1 MHRESCVCGMDNLEL
16 FQVPPTNVALEE
28 SKWIEYYPVSST
40 LNSDT
45 APIEFDIKGQG
56 DEYLDLSQTYLQ
68 VVCKFTKGDG
78 TNLTGNHS
86 TSTPINNI
94 LHSLFTEIDVSL
106 NGKIV
111 TPGTDTYPYKAY
123 LEKLLSYKPR
133 TLETQMRACTL
144 WEKDTPG
151 HMDEAGLDAAVFAPV
166 ELDVE
171 GAGALAED
179 NAHTVT
185 IDAPLGEAVIPEHS
199 RNLGLR
205 KRHQAVADSV
215 RKVLIDRLHIDLF
228 QQEKFIPN
236 GVDLRLRFN
245 RAKPQFYMMTAVGSS
260 GKVVILNML
269 LWVRKVKPT
278 PTVLNAINQRL
289 NSETAKYPLRRV
301 EVKTFTIPAGTQS
314 KISDHLFQGQMPKR
328 IVLGFVE
335 NAAFNGDNLKNP
347 FHFKNERVKKLEVSI
362 NGETISTRP
371 YEPDFQ
377 GGLYLRSYLSLYQGL
392 GKLGEDWAPDITL
405 EEYKNGYT
413 LWCIDFTKDQEA
425 QLNKFHLI
433 ETGNL
438 RIEVQFGQNVQQ
450 TLNCLV
456 YAEFDNLLEINKQ
469 REVNIDY

>member
-1 MHRESCVCGMDNLEL
+1 MMHRESCVCGMDNLEL

-151 HMDEAGLDAAVFAPV
+151 HMDEVGLDAAVFAPV

-171 GAGALAED
+171 G
-179 NAHTVT
+179 
-185 IDAPLGEAVIPEHS
+185 
-199 RNLGLR
+199 
-205 KRHQAVADSV
+205 HQSVADSV

-245 RAKPQFYMMTAVGSS
+245 RAKPQFYMMTAIGSS

-301 EVKTFTIPAGTQS
+301 EVKTFTIPRELS
-314 KISDHLFQGQMPKR
+314 LRS
-328 IVLGFVE
+328 
-335 NAAFNGDNLKNP
+335 
-347 FHFKNERVKKLEVSI
+347 NERVKKLEVSI

>member
-1 MHRESCVCGMDNLEL
+1 MGL
-16 FQVPPTNVALEE
+16 
-28 SKWIEYYPVSST
+28 W
-40 LNSDT
+40 
-45 APIEFDIKGQG
+45 KGRRMP
-56 DEYLDLSQTYLQ
+56 
-68 VVCKFTKGDG
+68 KK
-78 TNLTGNHS
+78 
-86 TSTPINNI
+86 
-94 LHSLFTEIDVSL
+94 
-106 NGKIV
+106 
-111 TPGTDTYPYKAY
+111 
-123 LEKLLSYKPR
+123 
-133 TLETQMRACTL
+133 
-144 WEKDTPG
+144 
-151 HMDEAGLDAAVFAPV
+151 
-166 ELDVE
+166 
-171 GAGALAED
+171 
-179 NAHTVT
+179 
-185 IDAPLGEAVIPEHS
+185 
-199 RNLGLR
+199 
-205 KRHQAVADSV
+205 
-215 RKVLIDRLHIDLF
+215 
-228 QQEKFIPN
+228 
-236 GVDLRLRFN
+236 
-245 RAKPQFYMMTAVGSS
+245 
-260 GKVVILNML
+260 VILNML

>member
-1 MHRESCVCGMDNLEL
+1 MMHRESCVCGMDNLEL

-151 HMDEAGLDAAVFAPV
+151 HMDEVGLDAAVFAPV

-171 GAGALAED
+171 GVGALAEN

-245 RAKPQFYMMTAVGSS
+245 RAKPQFYMMTAIGNS
-260 GKVVILNML
+260 GIVVILNML

-278 PTVLNAINQRL
+278 PT
-289 NSETAKYPLRRV
+289 
-301 EVKTFTIPAGTQS
+301 
-314 KISDHLFQGQMPKR
+314 
-328 IVLGFVE
+328 